1 MPGRVASIW
10 VSGNNGYA
18 APNAAPPPGKSDDM
32 LLKFTPEGKFLL
44 QIGHSGKS
52 TGDADHD
59 NVKQA
64 ADMMVFKNELYVADG
79 YGNHRVVVFDAK
91 TGAFKRTWTANGGTP
106 FNIVHAIRVSNDGL
120 VYVADRENKRVQV
133 FTTGGD
139 FKQQVIIGGE
149 GVTRSAAGLAFS
161 PDRAQQYL
169 YVADINNAMHI
180 LDRQLAEGARLV
192 RQGRN
197 GAGRVRHRS
206 RDRDGLEGES
216 LHGGAA
222 DAPSAEVRREV
233 VQTFRSA

>member
-1 MPGRVASIW
+1 M
-10 VSGNNGYA
+10 SGNNGYA

-64 ADMMVFKNELYVADG
+64 ADMLVFKNELYVADG

-91 TGAFKRTWTANGGTP
+91 TGAFKRTWMANGGP
-106 FNIVHAIRVSNDGL
+106 QYNIVHAIRVSNDGM

-169 YVADINNAMHI
+169 YVGRHQQRDAHPGSE
-180 LDRQLAEGARLV
+180 LAEGARLV

-206 RDRDGLEGES
+206 RDRDGLERES

-222 DAPSAEVRREV
+222 DASSAEVHREV
-233 VQTFRSA
+233 VQAFRSA